1 MNEKRHHLYSRIP
14 HARYLLFLAVLLA
27 LVWPLSLI
35 LPLGVA
41 LVSAFD
47 LAVVAFLLSVWPLWC
62 DGRPDDIR
70 RQAIR
75 DDGGQ
80 MTLLLL
86 TALIVMIMLVAV
98 GMLLASRGRLPA
110 VQTGLLVA
118 TLLLAWLFSN
128 LVYTFHYARLYY
140 ERGPSGGDH
149 GGLDFPGGAEPVF
162 ADFVN
167 FAFVIGM
174 TCQTADI
181 AITARRMRRVTTA
194 HGLLAFI
201 FNLGV
206 LALTVNVVASAI

>member
-1 MNEKRHHLYSRIP
+1 MTGKARAGIP
-14 HARYLLFLAVLLA
+14 HGRYMLFLALLILLPA
-27 LVWPLSLI
+27 PLSLV
-35 LPLGVA
+35 LPAGVA
-41 LVSAFD
+41 LVAAFD
-47 LAVVAFLLSVWPLWC
+47 LAVVAFLVSVWPLWRE
-62 DGRPDDIR
+62 GGPDDIR
-70 RQAIR
+70 RQAER
-75 DDGGQ
+75 DDAGQ
-80 MTLLLL
+80 VTLLLL
-86 TALIVMIMLVAV
+86 TAAIIMAMLVAV
-98 GMLLASRGRLPA
+98 GLLMAERGSLPA
-110 VQTGLLVA
+110 LHIALLVA

-140 ERGPSGGDH
+140 AQGPGGGDH
-149 GGLDFPGGAEPVF
+149 GGLDFPGDEKPVF

-181 AITARRMRRVTTA
+181 AIASRRMRRVATA